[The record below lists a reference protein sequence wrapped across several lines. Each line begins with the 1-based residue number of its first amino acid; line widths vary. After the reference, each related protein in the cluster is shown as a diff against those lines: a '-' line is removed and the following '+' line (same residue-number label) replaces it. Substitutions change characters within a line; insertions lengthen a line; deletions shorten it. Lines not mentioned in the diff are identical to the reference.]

1 MKTLCIAP
9 LLLVLSGGLSAQSTF
24 GTIVGGVRD
33 PAGAAIPRAKIVI
46 TNEGTNVSKETATG
60 ESGGYEVTSLSP
72 GPYTVTVEAAGF
84 QRYVQRRINLET
96 AQILRIDVEM
106 SVGQLTETV
115 NVESQAPL
123 VESETGAVSDVRT
136 GRQMRE
142 LPLNFVRG
150 DAFGGGIFKFMSL
163 SPGSFRYE
171 GASSHSFGGSR
182 SNQNSFVMD
191 GVTMGD
197 QGGGQITPMQP
208 SFESVQEMKLNMV
221 TASAEFSN
229 VASVTVTTKSG
240 TNELHGSAFWQYS
253 TGSLNA
259 RNFFQTRVPFRVY
272 NQFGGSLGGPVML
285 PGYNG
290 RNRTFFF
297 GAFEGNR
304 DHTQT
309 NFNSSVPTAALR
321 QGNFSRVTN
330 ASGAL
335 IPILD
340 PFNNNQPFAGNI
352 IPASRIS
359 PVSLKVQERFYPL
372 PNFGGADLL
381 NQNLRATVTNAPY
394 WNHFDARGDHR
405 FSAANSMYGRFTWRN
420 MPTPVPEGQLPNV
433 GLRDQLRKI
442 RQLSVVDTHV
452 VSPTVVNEVR
462 FGMARHENPRQGPLS
477 GLPIVRDLG
486 LRGLTNTQDIRAIP
500 VFNITGF
507 SSITQID
514 FNSGPLNLFYDFI
527 ENLTIIRNKHSIKL
541 GFNFRT
547 GQLQNQPI
555 PNRVFGQYDFP
566 GTFTG
571 FSYADF
577 LLGIPRTTSR
587 STPQERVD
595 GTNQFYAG
603 FIQDDFKVHRNVTLN
618 LGLRYEWM
626 NPYSEKTGRQFS
638 FDPRTGN
645 LVVPSEQGL
654 RQVSPIFPRA
664 ITVVT
669 AAQAG
674 FPERGLRKGDG
685 NNFDPRIGLAW
696 RPFGHARS
704 VVRAGWGVYRNQL
717 SSSTF
722 SSTSGGGPFTSD
734 ENFTNVF
741 TGGRP
746 LFQFPEPFL
755 AAGTL
760 GAQNVTGLAVN
771 LFNAYTTQWN
781 FTLEQEFAGTGFRT
795 SYLGTRSTN
804 LLYRRN
810 LNQPPASTTPFNN
823 NRRPFPQYNNITF
836 VDNGGNSMYHALQVE
851 AERKL
856 TRGVYYQVGWTWA
869 KQLSHGIDSGEQG
882 ATIADAFDRSSERGD
897 DLYLSRHRMVAS
909 YIWELPFGPGR
920 KWGANLNRVA
930 ALLAGGWRI
939 AGVTLF
945 QTGQRFTPTFAGRD
959 PSNTNT
965 IGGRPDRT
973 GNGNLPKSQRTLDR
987 WFDFTAFALPPVN
1000 AGRFGN
1006 SGIGVLEGPGT
1017 SNFDLG
1023 LFKYIPFR
1031 ESGRVELSLSTTN
1044 TFNHPNFGLPAAN
1057 LSAPNTVGRISSLQG
1072 QDESGPRTVILGLR
1086 IEF

>member
-1 MKTLCIAP
+1 MRAGCALAG
-9 LLLVLSGGLSAQSTF
+9 LLVAVSLLPAQSTF
-24 GTIVGGVRD
+24 GTIVGSLRD
-33 PAGAAIPRAKIVI
+33 PAGAAIPRARVI
-46 TNEGTNVSKETATG
+46 ATNEGTSAAKETTTD
-60 ESGGYEVTSLSP
+60 ESGNYDLTYLLP
-72 GPYTVTVEAAGF
+72 GPYTVTAEAAGF
-84 QRYVQRRINLET
+84 QRYVQRRVTLET
-96 AQILRIDVEM
+96 AQILRIDIQM
-106 SVGQLTETV
+106 TVGQITETV
-115 NVESQAPL
+115 NVEAQTPV

-136 GRQMRE
+136 GQQMRE

-191 GVTMGD
+191 GVTLGD

-229 VASVTVTTKSG
+229 VASVTVTSKSG
-240 TNELHGSAFWQYS
+240 TNQLHGSGFWQYS

-259 RNFFQTRVPFRVY
+259 RNYFQTNVPFRVY
-272 NQFGGSLGGPVML
+272 NQFGGSIGGPVVL
-285 PGYNG
+285 PKYDG

-304 DHTQT
+304 DHRQT
-309 NFNSSVPTAALR
+309 LFNSSVPSLALR
-321 QGNFSRVTN
+321 RGDFSRVVNN
-330 ASGAL
+330 AGAV

-340 PFNNNQPFAGNI
+340 PLNSNQPFAGNV
-352 IPASRIS
+352 IPTARIN
-359 PVSLKVQERFYPL
+359 PVTLRAQERFYPV
-372 PNFGGADLL
+372 PNFGGPDLL
-381 NQNLRATVTNAPY
+381 NQNLRATVSNAPY
-394 WNHFDARGDHR
+394 WDHFDVRGDHR
-405 FSAANSMYGRFTWRN
+405 FTGSNSMYARYTWRN
-420 MPTPVPEGQLPNV
+420 MPTPVPEGELPNV

-442 RQLSVVDTHV
+442 RNLAIVDTHII
-452 VSPTVVNEVR
+452 SPTMVNEVR
-462 FGMARHENPRQGPLS
+462 FGMARHENPRQGPIS
-477 GLPIVRDLG
+477 GLPIVRELG
-486 LRGLTNTQDIRAIP
+486 IRGLTTTQDIRALP
-500 VFNITGF
+500 VFAITGF
-507 SSITQID
+507 SSITQIE

-527 ENLTIIRNKHSIKL
+527 ENLTIIKNKHSIKL

-555 PNRVFGQYDFP
+555 PNRIYGQYDFP

-571 FSYADF
+571 FAYSDF

-626 NPYSEKTGRQFS
+626 NPFSEKTGRQFS
-638 FDPRTGN
+638 FDPKTGA
-645 LVVPSEQGL
+645 LVVPNQQGL
-654 RQVSPIFPRA
+654 SQVSPIFPRT
-664 ITVVT
+664 ISVVT

-674 FPERGLRKGDG
+674 FPERGLRRADN
-685 NNFDPRIGLAW
+685 NNFDPRAGVAW

-734 ENFTNVF
+734 EFFTNNIV
-741 TGGRP
+741 GGRP
-746 LFQFPEPFL
+746 QFQFPEPFL
-755 AAGTL
+755 SAGTL
-760 GAQNVTGLAVN
+760 GAQNATGLAVHM
-771 LFNAYTTQWN
+771 FNAYTMQWN
-781 FTLEQEFAGTGFRT
+781 FTMEQEFAGTGFRT
-795 SYLGTRSTN
+795 SYLGTRSVN

-810 LNQPPASTTPFNN
+810 LNQPVASTVPFNN
-823 NRRPFPQYNNITF
+823 NRRPFPQYNNVTF
-836 VDNGGNSMYHALQVE
+836 VENGGNAMYHALQFE

-856 TRGVYYQVGWTWA
+856 TKGVYYQVGWTWA
-869 KQLSHGIDSGEQG
+869 KQLAHGIDSGEQG
-882 ATIADAFDRSSERGD
+882 AVIANTYDRSSERGD
-897 DLYLSRHRMVAS
+897 DLYMSRHRMVSS
-909 YIWELPFGPGR
+909 YIWELPFGRGR
-920 KWGANLNRVA
+920 KWLANARGPAGLIV
-930 ALLAGGWRI
+930 GGWRI
-939 AGVTLF
+939 AGVTLL

-965 IGGRPDRT
+965 IGGRPDRIA
-973 GNGNLPKSQRTLDR
+973 NGNLPKNQRTIHR
-987 WFDFTAFALPPVN
+987 WFDVSAFAVPPVN
-1000 AGRFGN
+1000 AGRFGT

-1017 SNFDLG
+1017 VNFDLG
-1023 LFKYIPFR
+1023 LFKYIPFK
-1031 ESGRVELSLSTTN
+1031 ESGRIEVSLSTTN
-1044 TFNHPNFGLPAAN
+1044 TFNRPNFNLPNAN
-1057 LSAPNTVGRISSLQG
+1057 ISAPTSVGRISGLQG
-1072 QDESGPRTVILGLR
+1072 QDETGPRTVILGLR